1 MRQTSSLICLLQM
14 STFQAKLW
22 RAIKI
27 FINAQADVQTD
38 FPVIL
43 WHVDT
48 AAPMQELFYVSV
60 SDRKFSYTIS

>member
-1 MRQTSSLICLLQM
+1 M